1 MDIKRFIAMTLAVVG
16 VGIAAGIGVLIVF
29 SLITAVLIL
38 GIIGFAVSL
47 LLMPPERRSLWFDR
61 MKANFKVR
69 ANQRR
74 GASKNEDRPP

>member
-16 VGIAAGIGVLIVF
+16 MGIAAGIGVLIVF

-47 LLMPPERRSLWFDR
+47 LLMPRERRSLWFDR

-69 ANQRR
+69 VNQRR
-74 GASKNEDRPP
+74 GANKNEDRPP